1 MATPNTN
8 LPTELISR
16 TRLFPDPPPNATHA
30 PLSIIDA
37 TVIRFSP
44 TAATWIYKKTPP
56 LDTLVTSLK
65 ETLNAYPQWAGQLHR
80 ASYIPRGD
88 HTQRYGRLMLT
99 YGEQADPGIEYVV
112 VSSPNTLH
120 SLHIETGRD
129 GCTVADF
136 PSEELLSYTTPLALH
151 NAVDFEGLPSV
162 VVQVTTF
169 SDGGAAIAV
178 KMAHPIADA
187 QTLLRF
193 THDWASVNRS
203 ILANTPR
210 PSLSPVFDP
219 LLLDRA
225 AAGDIDA
232 SRPDPTILLLS
243 GKLPQHRYDLWA
255 SAKGCPSFLDFATSI
270 PPTLLPEDVGPM
282 GNILPWSD
290 WDITAPVSRY
300 FIDFEAA
307 ELEGIW
313 INASSEN
320 SVSHLDALLAHIW
333 GSIIRARGLGQD
345 EPYYLDVTFGL
356 RDRLSPPLP
365 SNYLGS
371 PLTLTKVVVTGRQG
385 NIHRLGEMATSIRS
399 SLKAYDPTSLSALLH
414 EYAFASDSGRIWNA
428 FFGQRNTIVTS
439 WLNLGVR
446 EVDFGTGVPMYA
458 DAVMPSVDGLIHVME
473 GVSNQL
479 DESGSKKW
487 YNTPVSVSL
496 HLRTDVMEKV
506 LQDPELR
513 KYRSVPSVG
522 GKGSVVSTLKV

>member
-1 MATPNTN
+1 MWNTK

-16 TRLFPDPPPNATHA
+16 TRLFPDPPLNPTHT

-44 TAATWIYKKTPP
+44 TAAIWLYEQTPS
-56 LDTLVTSLK
+56 LDTLATSLK
-65 ETLNAYPQWAGQLHR
+65 VTLNAYPQWAGQLHR
-80 ASYIPRGD
+80 ASYIPQGD

-99 YGEQADPGIEYVV
+99 YGEQTDPGIEYIIA
-112 VSSPNTLH
+112 SSPHNLR
-120 SLHIETGRD
+120 SLHIQTASD
-129 GCTVADF
+129 GCTMANF
-136 PSEELLSYTTPLALH
+136 PSDELLSHTTPLALH
-151 NAVDFEGLPSV
+151 NAIDFEGLPSV

-187 QTLLRF
+187 HTLLRF
-193 THDWASVNRS
+193 THDWASVNKS
-203 ILANTPR
+203 TLANAPR
-210 PSLSPVFDP
+210 PVLSPVFDP

-232 SRPDPTILLLS
+232 SHPDPAILLLS

-255 SAKGCPSFLDFATSI
+255 SAKDCPSFLDSATSI

-282 GNILPWSD
+282 GNVLPWSD
-290 WDITAPVSRY
+290 WDMTAPVSRY
-300 FIDFEAA
+300 FIDFEPA

-313 INASSEN
+313 VNGSSESN
-320 SVSHLDALLAHIW
+320 VSHLDALLAHVW
-333 GSIIRARGLGQD
+333 GLIIRARGLGED

-371 PLTLTKVVVTGRQG
+371 PLTLTKVVATGRQG
-385 NIHRLGEMATSIRS
+385 TMHHLAEIATSIRS
-399 SLKAYDPTSLSALLH
+399 SLKTYNPSSLSALLH
-414 EYAFASDSGRIWNA
+414 EYAFASDSGRMWNA

-439 WLNLGVR
+439 WLKLGVR
-446 EVDFGTGVPMYA
+446 DIDFGTGVPVYA
-458 DAVMPSVDGLIHVME
+458 EAVMPSVDGLIQVME
-473 GVSNQL
+473 GVSSQL
-479 DESGSKKW
+479 NESDSKNW
-487 YNTPVSVSL
+487 YNAPVSVSL

-513 KYRSVPSVG
+513 KYRGIPTSVG
-522 GKGSVVSTLKV
+522 EKGLIVGTL